1 MSDAISELTSRCGA
15 KRIATLGFLRHYVVT
30 MRPYLLFVSGATGLA
45 GLALTPIEFS
55 PMFFVIFAIFFFS
68 YGLGQA
74 LTDCF
79 QTDTDSISSPYRPL
93 TMGKIRKSQVLS
105 VSLAGL
111 ISGGLILVAANRTNI
126 LLVSLSIF
134 GLSTYTFFK
143 RRWWGGPFYNA
154 WIVAALCL
162 MAYLSGNGIAHQEPK
177 LAIPLIST
185 LAATFWGYANFVL
198 AGYFKDISADR
209 ATGYNTLPV
218 VFGRVVS
225 AIVSDIFA
233 VLFLVSAGVA
243 VGSVL
248 AGNGLSSEKLV
259 WVIPAAAGTIAAL
272 TAQIRLHRENSDEMA
287 FGAISPVVHAYILI
301 LSAMA
306 SASRPSFIILAALLY
321 PGFLI
326 AMKLRPQKEQ
336 I

>member
-1 MSDAISELTSRCGA
+1 MSSAKSELTSQCGA
-15 KRIATLGFLRHYVVT
+15 EKTASLEFLRHYVVT

-45 GLALTPIEFS
+45 GLALTPIKLS
-55 PMFFVIFAIFFFS
+55 PIFFAIFAIFFFS
-68 YGLGQA
+68 YGFGQA

-93 TMGKIRKSQVLS
+93 TRGKIKKSQVLM
-105 VSLAGL
+105 VSLTGL
-111 ISGGLILVAANRTNI
+111 LIGGLVLVAANKTNI
-126 LLVSLSIF
+126 LLVSLSIL
-134 GLSTYTFFK
+134 GLSTYIFFK

-162 MAYLSGNGIAHQEPK
+162 MAYLSGNGIAHHEPK
-177 LAIPLIST
+177 LDIPLIST

-218 VFGRVVS
+218 MLGRMVS
-225 AIVSDIFA
+225 AIVSDVFA

-243 VGSVL
+243 ICSVP
-248 AGNGLSSEKLV
+248 AGNRLSPEKLV

-272 TAQIRLHRENSDEMA
+272 TAQIRLHRVSSDEMA

-301 LSAMA
+301 LSAIA
-306 SASRPSFIILAALLY
+306 AVSRPSFMILAALLY
-321 PGFLI
+321 AGFLI